1 MKTGEVLLLGRST
14 GRGSP
19 VSLESIGFI
28 PEDRLGMGS
37 LPNLDLVDNLLL
49 TSYSRYCKG
58 GFFNKE
64 PLKNELEGL
73 LSRFGVVAP
82 KMDVL
87 ARQLSG
93 GNLQKLILAR
103 ELSKDPRLLIAEQ
116 PTHGL
121 DIGATEEIW
130 KEIIKQRERAGVLL
144 ISGDLREVL
153 SLSDRIGVIFRGRLM
168 DIFSAEDS
176 NRIGEIGPMMAGVKK
191 EERG

>member
-1 MKTGEVLLLGRST
+1 
-14 GRGSP
+14 
-19 VSLESIGFI
+19 
-28 PEDRLGMGS
+28 
-37 LPNLDLVDNLLL
+37 VDNLLL

-58 GFFNKE
+58 GLFNKE
-64 PLKNELEGL
+64 PLKKGLEGL

-82 KMDVL
+82 KIDVM

-130 KEIIKQRERAGVLL
+130 KELIKQRESAGVLL

-168 DIFSAEDS
+168 DILSAEDV

-191 EERG
+191 GREDEGSL